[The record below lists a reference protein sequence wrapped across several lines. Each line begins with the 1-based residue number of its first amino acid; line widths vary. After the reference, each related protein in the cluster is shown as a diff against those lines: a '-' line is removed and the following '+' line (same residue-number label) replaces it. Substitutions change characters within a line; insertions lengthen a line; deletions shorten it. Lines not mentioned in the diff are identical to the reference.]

1 MCLVTHTGQRH
12 EKPKAKQLSPV
23 DSVQTRHSHRHKRS
37 IMHIKIA
44 MQWNAIG
51 TRYGLKTNINVSSP
65 FVVVV
70 VVVIWLNCT
79 EMGKHSPGRATHS
92 HIIFIAIS
100 CGQLLHFSHTHTHL
114 TQTRTDNRHTPRRI
128 DGIFHVFFL
137 SFVFFIYPGSSC
149 SVDCYRDGAAKSTT
163 TGRHR
168 RRCSK
173 SRLTLL
179 LTVFLFLFCFNTG
192 PDTRCAAAHWRILY
206 FIRIFFFIIII
217 FLSFGVCNKMQ
228 MIIIETHCDAIMRRH
243 AHTQSQAVHIK
254 DREYWN
260 WGCGTLTWK
269 LRTKKKKIVNVYV

>member
-1 MCLVTHTGQRH
+1 MFLAIWMCLVTHTGQRH
-12 EKPKAKQLSPV
+12 EQPKAKQLSPV

-137 SFVFFIYPGSSC
+137 SFVCAYFFYLPRVFVFCRLLSWRC
-149 SVDCYRDGAAKSTT
+149 SEVDDDRPTPATMLQVKADIAIDGFSIPVLFQYRPRYTV
-163 TGRHR
+163 R
-168 RRCSK
+168 RR
-173 SRLTLL
+173 TLKNSI
-179 LTVFLFLFCFNTG
+179 F
-192 PDTRCAAAHWRILY
+192 Y
-206 FIRIFFFIIII
+206 SYFFFYYYY
-217 FLSFGVCNKMQ
+217 FFVVRCVQ
-228 MIIIETHCDAIMRRH
+228 
-243 AHTQSQAVHIK
+243 
-254 DREYWN
+254 
-260 WGCGTLTWK
+260 
-269 LRTKKKKIVNVYV
+269 

>member
-1 MCLVTHTGQRH
+1 MTKLHGNGQTFTRKSDTLTHNIYCH
-12 EKPKAKQLSPV
+12 FMW
-23 DSVQTRHSHRHKRS
+23 S
-37 IMHIKIA
+37 II
-44 MQWNAIG
+44 
-51 TRYGLKTNINVSSP
+51 
-65 FVVVV
+65 
-70 VVVIWLNCT
+70 
-79 EMGKHSPGRATHS
+79 TH
-92 HIIFIAIS
+92 FT
-100 CGQLLHFSHTHTHL
+100 HTHTH
-114 TQTRTDNRHTPRRI
+114 TSHRHEQTTDTHREESM
-128 DGIFHVFFL
+128 VFFMFFFCR
-137 SFVFFIYPGSSC
+137 SCVRIFFIYPGSSC